1 MDDVVVPSK
10 RYKIVFLGEADG
22 GKTSIIYRY
31 VYNTFQEPYLGTI
44 GVDFVSHAMSVEG
57 TVVRVQVWDTAA
69 LPLNDPVQADE
80 TPAAKKLYQRQP
92 ELMPFVVGLRA
103 AKYGKGES
111 HPETGEL
118 TLINRPEEGG
128 ITGTG
133 LIRPA
138 IDVAARGVW
147 RRGGTG
153 LGNAGSGDAVP

>member
-1 MDDVVVPSK
+1 MLGRVLEPPNSVIEGFHGLAAVIGAEGGRDAQPVGGDVMSK
-10 RYKIVFLGEADG
+10 ARHSGAV
-22 GKTSIIYRY
+22 R
-31 VYNTFQEPYLGTI
+31 
-44 GVDFVSHAMSVEG
+44 GVLIHIDRE
-57 TVVRVQVWDTAA
+57 VQVWDTAA